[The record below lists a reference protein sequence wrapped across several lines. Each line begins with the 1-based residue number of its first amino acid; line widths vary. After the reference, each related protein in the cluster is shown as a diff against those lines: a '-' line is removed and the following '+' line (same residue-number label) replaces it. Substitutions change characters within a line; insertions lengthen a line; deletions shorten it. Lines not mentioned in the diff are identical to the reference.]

1 MDEHTEHAKCM
12 VPTGKQDT
20 TNIKTHREVSLNGPE
35 NVQQINTMLHW
46 PCTHRQILQMIHPDP
61 RNWLPLQSHNPNPPT
76 CHICR
81 LHNRDRYI
89 LGYGRHAQW
98 GRLTGT
104 HKGINKLI
112 KFIRCSNMFDKH
124 NNTWN
129 HNTNERGNGKSSQ
142 EASPT

>member
-1 MDEHTEHAKCM
+1 MVTQMDEHTEHAKCM

-76 CHICR
+76 HHIRMQITQQTQIHSQLQKTCTMGEA
-81 LHNRDRYI
+81 HGHPQRDKQVDQI
-89 LGYGRHAQW
+89 
-98 GRLTGT
+98 
-104 HKGINKLI
+104 HKTL
-112 KFIRCSNMFDKH
+112 KH
-124 NNTWN
+124 I
-129 HNTNERGNGKSSQ
+129 
-142 EASPT
+142 